1 MNKHL
6 VPYRLSSHPFY
17 FSNGFI
23 FFPLFLKIWLTWSI
37 GQYIFSKKCFLRN
50 MLLISS
56 QTFINTGFFQWKH
69 FFFRTVLSV
78 IPPFLF
84 QWRLYFFPFVSQDL
98 IDMVN
103 TYFRGSVFWGTRFLL
118 ALINTGFFQRKHFFY
133 IVWLTLISM
142 YYVWHSCYIL
152 ICIFCIFVNIK

>member
-1 MNKHL
+1 MKTFFF
-6 VPYRLSSHPFY
+6 PYRIICHSTLFISVTALF
-17 FSNGFI
+17 FSLCFSR
-23 FFPLFLKIWLTWSI
+23 FDWH
-37 GQYIFSKKCFLRN
+37 GQYIFSGKCFLRN

-142 YYVWHSCYIL
+142 HYVWHSCYIL
-152 ICIFCIFVNIK
+152 IWIFCTFVNIK